1 MRYAPRVTDEEVA
14 DMVRLRKEG
23 RTQKEI
29 AEWIGCAE
37 NTVGFHLRLNGMPR
51 QRIWTDTTI
60 KKLLELVR
68 QGISATEIAR
78 QMGMT
83 YRSVTMELFL
93 LRKKLGTERV
103 PRLHAGR
110 PATHLPA
117 KYLKRGDLHRF
128 TFFRIDS
135 GLYEVTYRR
144 SATLAYTARVED
156 MEMIRK
162 THLAKCAEKEGI
174 RTLRD
179 YVINYAKEHRR
190 AKKKQQLQKKRNE
203 NQSKETIR
211 EGEHPHNG
219 TRHGCRVRPVCDT
232 MLHTIPESTPVGND
246 RRSNRDAGQLL
257 R

>member
-14 DMVRLRKEG
+14 DMLRLRKEG

-93 LRKKLGTERV
+93 LRKKLGVERV
-103 PRLHAGR
+103 PKLHAGR
-110 PATHLPA
+110 PVTHLPA

-162 THLAKCAEKEGI
+162 AHLAKCAEKEDI
-174 RTLRD
+174 RALRD
-179 YVINYAKEHRR
+179 YVINYAKEHHR
-190 AKKKQQLQKKRNE
+190 AKKTTTSKKT
-203 NQSKETIR
+203 K
-211 EGEHPHNG
+211 
-219 TRHGCRVRPVCDT
+219 
-232 MLHTIPESTPVGND
+232 
-246 RRSNRDAGQLL
+246 
-257 R
+257 